1 MKGCDPTQ
9 TLPKGENL
17 KTIILKSPFGRF
29 RGAMKELYHKYVK
42 VIDRYII
49 NKYLGT
55 FVFTL
60 MIFIVIS
67 VVFDI
72 SEHLDNFLSKHATLR
87 EIAFQYYAGFI
98 PFYINM
104 LSPLINFLAVIFFTA
119 KMANQTEIVP
129 ILSGRASFNR
139 YLRPYFL
146 ASTAI
151 FIVSFFANVYLIPY
165 TNRLKIDFENSHGF
179 NGDTDPTKSEV
190 HLKLD
195 KRTYVYLQSFDPV
208 VHTGYTFILEKFN
221 GDQLKEKLFATSI
234 VYDSLKNKWNLQ
246 NCTIRF
252 VNGLRETQK
261 NGVNIDTTLD
271 MRPADFDVLHDDS
284 YDAMSLNVLNVAIA
298 KEKVRGS
305 GVLPNMEYQK
315 YRRFIYPFSTYVLML
330 IGVALSSRKVRGGI
344 GLPLGIGIILC
355 FTFIIVD
362 KFAFVFAEKGT
373 VSPLI
378 AAFIPN
384 VVFAILGVYLIYKA
398 PK

>member
-1 MKGCDPTQ
+1 
-9 TLPKGENL
+9 
-17 KTIILKSPFGRF
+17 
-29 RGAMKELYHKYVK
+29 MKEIYNRYVK

-55 FVFTL
+55 FIFTL
-60 MIFIVIS
+60 GIFIVIS

-72 SEHLDNFLSKHATLR
+72 SEHLDNFLSKHATLY

-129 ILSGRASFNR
+129 ILSGKVSFNR
-139 YLRPYFL
+139 FLKPYFMAATL
-146 ASTAI
+146 I

-165 TNRLKIDFENSHGF
+165 TNKLKIDFENSHGF
-179 NGDTDPTKSEV
+179 NGDQDPTKSEV

-195 KRTYVYLQSFDPV
+195 AHTYVYLQSYQQES
-208 VHTGYTFILEKFN
+208 HTGYTFIMEKFN
-221 GDQLKEKLFATSI
+221 GDDLKQKLYAPTI
-234 VYDSLKNKWNLQ
+234 QYDSVKKSWKLD
-246 NCTIRF
+246 NCTIRY
-252 VNGLRETQK
+252 VNGLHERQLTGINK
-261 NGVNIDTTLD
+261 DTTLD
-271 MRPADFDVLHDDS
+271 MVPADFDVLHDDS
-284 YDAMSLNVLNVAIA
+284 YDAMSLKVLNTAIA
-298 KEKVRGS
+298 KERIRGS
-305 GVLPNMEYQK
+305 GVLNNMLYQK
-315 YRRFIYPFSTYVLML
+315 YRRFIYPFSTFVLML
-330 IGVALSSRKVRGGI
+330 IGVALSSQKVRGGI

-355 FTFIIVD
+355 FAFIIVD

-373 VSPLI
+373 VSSLV

-384 VVFAILGVYLIYKA
+384 LLFGALSVYLLYKA